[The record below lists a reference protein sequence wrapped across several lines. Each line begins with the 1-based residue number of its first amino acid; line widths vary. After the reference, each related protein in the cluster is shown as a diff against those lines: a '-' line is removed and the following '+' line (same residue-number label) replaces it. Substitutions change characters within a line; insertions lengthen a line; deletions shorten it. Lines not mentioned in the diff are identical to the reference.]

1 MPEKTRRGAI
11 PHPTRT
17 PTRTKTR
24 HEKIVMAAKQAQIK
38 TKDKTKARCWWHRLK
53 AERNLQVAISDFDA
67 VGTNNNSYCT
77 LINHQKIPS
86 TSISW

>member
-24 HEKIVMAAKQAQIK
+24 HEKMVMAQDAAKLKRQ
-38 TKDKTKARCWWHRLK
+38 RLGVGGIVL

-67 VGTNNNSYCT
+67 VQYVPTT
-77 LINHQKIPS
+77 TAIVH
-86 TSISW
+86 